1 MSRALVLLTWLR
13 TVASWRAFWRSG
25 RGSPVAFLGRLLI
38 VVLMLAPAVGWVAA
52 VLRSFTVRQN
62 DPLTAWL
69 RSAVREA
76 THVAPLPLL
85 LFLILVGILA
95 ALTKPFR
102 FSPTEVDFLFA
113 GPFRRHQLLNY
124 KLGAA
129 FSGHVLVSFLVAAP
143 LGTGVFGFIPVFV
156 ASLLM
161 FNFLHLFSLVAGL
174 LGTTLGFHD
183 SRGPRRIS
191 LAFALLFATLAIL
204 WFRFGKSVADP
215 IAIYR
220 QLEHSLLWRVATL
233 PVRGFVEAGLAQSIW
248 PDLVE
253 WSSLCLL
260 VNGLLFVTLHK
271 LDARLE
277 ERAEQSDGRTADLD
291 AERPASKRTPWT
303 LPLLSRCQGMG
314 PVAWRQ
320 SMNVVRN
327 PQLIA
332 VALSIYGMLV
342 FMLFTLSVGGSAIL
356 FLPTLDGHVE
366 INPAAAWVC
375 GGIVIAIAMFLSSGL
390 SLDFRGDM
398 GQIDVLKTLPIEPI
412 VLVAGQ
418 LLVPVVIAA
427 VLQWLLMAAMA
438 IGAFPRGYGRLPHF
452 RPAGQRGPD
461 SEREPV
467 DTVVPHASNTRRDA
481 GAFRGDRP
489 CPGPSS
495 PGDGL
500 RVRGRLRDVRGVG
513 RGLFPVRP
521 EHHRRSRCRLANLG
535 GGRFRPR
542 RACLV
547 RVRSF
552 RCGARRFRVVGRQ
565 RNVGTAVDARHC
577 RAFTE

>member
-52 VLRSFTVRQN
+52 VLRSFTVQN

-143 LGTGVFGFIPVFV
+143 LGTGVSGLIPVFV

-174 LGTTLGFHD
+174 LGMTLGFHD
-183 SRGPRRIS
+183 SRAPRRLS
-191 LAFALLFATLAIL
+191 FAFALLFGTLAIL
-204 WFRFGKSVADP
+204 WFRFGKSLVDP

-427 VLQWLLMAAMA
+427 VLQWLVMAAMA
-438 IGAFPRGYGRLPHF
+438 IALRNVPAGLWVAAAFGPLINVVLIAIENLLTLWFPMRPTPGTTPEPFELIGHALF
-452 RPAGQRGPD
+452 RPVLKTA
-461 SEREPV
+461 SASAAV
-467 DTVVPHASNTRRDA
+467 FATVVVSVGAYFVFGQSVIAALAAAWLTLAACGSGLVVLVAYVFDRFDVA
-481 GAFRGDRP
+481 GAV
-489 CPGPSS
+489 S
-495 PGDGL
+495 
-500 RVRGRLRDVRGVG
+500 
-513 RGLFPVRP
+513 
-521 EHHRRSRCRLANLG
+521 A
-535 GGRFRPR
+535 
-542 RACLV
+542 
-547 RVRSF
+547 
-552 RCGARRFRVVGRQ
+552 
-565 RNVGTAVDARHC
+565 
-577 RAFTE
+577 